1 MAAAAGFW
9 DCVSVQMS
17 IDSVSIFLGP
27 GPEQAGFGGPEPEDQ
42 LGNEY
47 PAGSKETRTSANH
60 FQVIEVAA
68 VALAGG
74 CTNPRLQLNI

>member
-1 MAAAAGFW
+1 
-9 DCVSVQMS
+9 MS
-17 IDSVSIFLGP
+17 IDSVSILWGQKEAGLG
-27 GPEQAGFGGPEPEDQ
+27 APEPEDQ

-47 PAGSKETRTSANH
+47 PAGRQETRTSANH